1 MFATLPTREWG
12 CARRYNPTP
21 LSSAHSVL
29 IQEPRDSLSQVL
41 NLSNH
46 HVPVNFPHAVVSLS
60 NDSEEVSKIV
70 TVNLNRTILEILSQR
85 DPRSP
90 HDESVLSQMHYTSPL
105 PHTFAAVRRT
115 LSAFSRVLYGR
126 YTPMFT

>member
-29 IQEPRDSLSQVL
+29 IQEPRDSLSQAL

-70 TVNLNRTILEILSQR
+70 TVNLNRTILEVLSQR

-90 HDESVLSQMHYTSPL
+90 HHEGVVSHMHSRHLFLTHL
-105 PHTFAAVRRT
+105 PPSGEH
-115 LSAFSRVLYGR
+115 SAPSHECCTGDTR
-126 YTPMFT
+126 P